1 LIVSLEISSIEVG
14 NRRSWKDDK
23 NSQMGLL

>member
-14 NRRSWKDDK
+14 NQSSWKDDK